1 MNILTLAS
9 GLSDHDL
16 LARLGVL
23 AGKERETT
31 AELVAHLAALDA
43 RPSVYAMLGFGSLFR
58 YCTDVLRLSEDAT
71 CNRTKAARACRRFPL
86 ILDRLAAG
94 TLSLTAIRLLY
105 PHLTVEN
112 HERVLAR
119 AENLSRSGLEEL
131 VAELAPRPDV
141 PSTIRKLPA
150 PATLPSPIAP
160 PALPLAPPLL
170 TSAQTEV
177 ASPEPSVPAPPP
189 APPAPPVRR
198 PIIEATAPE
207 RYRVQFTLGKE
218 GHDRLRR
225 LQALL
230 RREIPD
236 GDPGAIVERALA
248 LLLDK
253 VEKAKLGAARNPRPI
268 RPGTDR
274 LVRTPIVDS
283 RHIPNGVRREVSGQD
298 GAQCGFVA
306 PDGRR
311 CTERSFLE
319 FHHKRPY
326 ASGGP
331 PTVENI
337 SLRCRRHNQY
347 EADLVFGARADR
359 GSRAPADRPSEAAVR
374 GPADPAE
381 TRTKRATPP

>member
-1 MNILTLAS
+1 
-9 GLSDHDL
+9 
-16 LARLGVL
+16 
-23 AGKERETT
+23 
-31 AELVAHLAALDA
+31 
-43 RPSVYAMLGFGSLFR
+43 
-58 YCTDVLRLSEDAT
+58 
-71 CNRTKAARACRRFPL
+71 
-86 ILDRLAAG
+86 
-94 TLSLTAIRLLY
+94 
-105 PHLTVEN
+105 
-112 HERVLAR
+112 
-119 AENLSRSGLEEL
+119 

-268 RPGTDR
+268 RPGR
-274 LVRTPIVDS
+274 IGS
-283 RHIPNGVRREVSGQD
+283 SERRSW
-298 GAQCGFVA
+298 
-306 PDGRR
+306 
-311 CTERSFLE
+311 
-319 FHHKRPY
+319 
-326 ASGGP
+326 
-331 PTVENI
+331 I
-337 SLRCRRHNQY
+337 
-347 EADLVFGARADR
+347 
-359 GSRAPADRPSEAAVR
+359 
-374 GPADPAE
+374 
-381 TRTKRATPP
+381 RATFRTA